1 MNRQALPALMK
12 RTPQIPRKGK
22 VMPSLAIRP
31 IVATLVLAGSLLCG
45 SAIAQQQQIHEPA
58 PPKPYKQVAVSM
70 SAPINDP
77 SFDAFRKQLA
87 DIAERKDRKA
97 LGALIVSEGFFW
109 EREAGDGAD
118 EKKSGI
124 DNFAAAVGLDAPDD
138 LGWDFLADYAAEPTA
153 ASVGDG
159 QTMICAPAHPVFDED
174 EFIEVVKATET
185 NPIEWGYP
193 IRDRIEAR
201 ETAKTDS
208 KVVETLGMHLVRVVF
223 DDVQPDSDGPL
234 LRIVT
239 PSGKLAFIP
248 AETLSPLGIDQ
259 LCYIK
264 QDGDWKI
271 VGYIGEGAPQSPQ

>member
-1 MNRQALPALMK
+1 
-12 RTPQIPRKGK
+12 
-22 VMPSLAIRP
+22 MPSLAIRP

-45 SAIAQQQQIHEPA
+45 AAIAQQQPQEPA
-58 PPKPYKQVAVSM
+58 PPKPYKQVAVSL

-77 SFDAFRKQLA
+77 SFEAFRKQLA

-97 LGALIVSEGFFW
+97 LASLIVSEGFFW
-109 EREAGDGAD
+109 EQSSGDGAD

-124 DNFAAAVGLDAPDD
+124 DNFAAAVGLDAPDES
-138 LGWDFLADYAAEPTA
+138 GWDFLADYAAEPTA
-153 ASVGDG
+153 SPVGDR
-159 QTMICAPAHPVFDED
+159 QHMVCAPAHPTFNED

-193 IRDRIEAR
+193 IRDGIEAR
-201 ETAKTDS
+201 ETAKPDS
-208 KVVETLGMHLVRVVF
+208 KLVEKLGMHLVRVVF
-223 DDVQPDSDGPL
+223 DDVAPESAEPL

-264 QDGDWKI
+264 QNGDWKI
-271 VGYIGEGAPQSPQ
+271 VGYVGEGAPPSP